1 MLAEQRKKQRELRK
15 AVKPFETHDMKTSI
29 FQLINTL
36 VPFLLLWFLAYK
48 SLAISPYLALGIAII
63 ASGFVI
69 RIFIIFHDCT
79 HYSFFRNNKLNRS
92 VGTVLGIITHFPFSK
107 WQREHAIHHATS
119 SNLDKRGTGD
129 VWVMTV
135 DEYIEATPFMRLV
148 YRIYRNP
155 IIMFGLGPFYL
166 YLVANRMNRKDAR
179 LKERL
184 NTYLTNISILL
195 IYTSLIYFLGIQ
207 AFLLIQLPILFIAGS
222 LGIWLFYVQ
231 HQFEDSYFEEESKW
245 SFVKAAVDGSSY
257 YKLPAI
263 LQWITGNIGY
273 HHVHHLSPNVPN
285 YRLEEAHE
293 NTPPLH
299 QATTITLKTSL
310 KSIKFRLFDENI
322 KDFVTFKDI
331 KHLIK
336 RDDKIKKKSEQVS

>member
-15 AVKPFETHDMKTSI
+15 AVKPFETHEMKTSI

-48 SLAISPYLALGIAII
+48 SLAISPYLTLGIAII

-155 IIMFGLGPFYL
+155 IVMFGLGPFYL